1 MTTNIMQGDLPEAMA
16 KLESRLG
23 KVLPF
28 PNLSKR
34 QIIAM
39 SQTIE
44 EAVLERQSACIA
56 FK

>member
-1 MTTNIMQGDLPEAMA
+1 MQGDLPEAMA

-44 EAVLERQSACIA
+44 EAVLERQSPCIA